1 VRAVFCCFFL
11 GVLGVLA
18 NASAQRWT
26 VQVFAYAASARAEA
40 VTERLRG
47 VGFDAYTD
55 ALPGSTL
62 ALVRIGCFSAQTDAE
77 GLAQDV
83 RQRVASDA
91 LVVPFQEGAAAT
103 VCVAREPGF
112 IPPAVWGLEARS
124 ADTVTFWLEAEGRR
138 TITFDGARWTL
149 GQSLNEPHPNEPN
162 MLTDASDPL
171 TEPLATPAQVGL
183 PATFR
188 ATQSRGLPLV
198 RADLGGGSLLI
209 AVGTLLW
216 HSARAA
222 VVQKGS
228 DVFALRLGRP

>member
-1 VRAVFCCFFL
+1 MRAVFCCFFL
-11 GVLGVLA
+11 CVLA

-26 VQVFAYAASARAEA
+26 VQVFAYGAPARAEGVA
-40 VTERLRG
+40 ERLRG

-55 ALPGSTL
+55 TLPGSTL
-62 ALVRIGCFSAQTDAE
+62 ALVRIGCFGAQADAE

-91 LVVPFQEGAAAT
+91 LVVPFQAGAAVT
-103 VCVAREPGF
+103 VCVTRELGF
-112 IPPAVWGLEARS
+112 IPPAAWGLEAES
-124 ADTVTFWLEAEGRR
+124 ADTVTFWLEAGGRR

-149 GQSLNEPHPNEPN
+149 AQNLGGPDLTEPDP
-162 MLTDASDPL
+162 LTDASDPL
-171 TEPLATPAQVGL
+171 TELLATPPPTGL

-188 ATQSRGLPLV
+188 ATRSRGLPLI
-198 RADLGGGSLLI
+198 RAELGGGSLLV
-209 AVGTLLW
+209 AAGTLLW

-228 DVFALRLGRP
+228 DVFALRLNRP